1 MSDRQTSSSDHDDF
15 DLGNAIFELE
25 SAIARLKERYNQV
38 ETDKNRQQELTTE
51 KEELEKQLKRNSHN
65 SIKSEIKLINQE
77 LEEIELRLE
86 SELFKWSSLKEPFWQ
101 IIRFGG
107 VGIIIG
113 WILKTLT
120 L

>member
-1 MSDRQTSSSDHDDF
+1 MSDRQNSSSDHDDF
-15 DLGNAIFELE
+15 DLGAAIFELE

-38 ETDKNRQQELTTE
+38 ETDKHRQQELATE
-51 KEELEKQLKRNSHN
+51 KQELEKQLKRNPQN
-65 SIKSEIKLINQE
+65 SLKSEIQLINQQ
-77 LEEIELRLE
+77 LEDIEVRLE

-107 VGIIIG
+107 VGVIIG